1 MNDTPKKTDQNNIK
15 PEPATLNLNE
25 LIYAVLQQNP
35 DRITFGTPR
44 ENTEVFLT
52 RSEVSAEEDC

>member
-44 ENTEVFLT
+44 ESTEVSLT
-52 RSEVSAEEDC
+52 RSEDSAKEDC